1 MIANVGGKGRAYLL
15 MEWPRGP
22 GYSWDTGIRHLTE
35 REQTRMEPMGES
47 TPVGRHVYGHLLA
60 AASLLL
66 AACGGSTALIR
77 DCCYQGDAVLIH
89 LDRVQFV
96 SPDGTTSTFD
106 DIYPGYT
113 PQDSFATKSF
123 PFRKVRYALIT
134 YDALAV
140 ILPLYDANK
149 NGLMEEPEI
158 AVLYLREGALGMG
171 HKVVDHL
178 AVDGKRVDAIMTS
191 RSDVGGLMRY
201 LDARMDSLTPEVQA
215 EFRDME
221 RVGLDIIQRGS
232 EGPDRQKTFTP

>member
-1 MIANVGGKGRAYLL
+1 MKDSISVGPCGLR
-15 MEWPRGP
+15 
-22 GYSWDTGIRHLTE
+22 
-35 REQTRMEPMGES
+35 
-47 TPVGRHVYGHLLA
+47 
-60 AASLLL
+60 LLL
-66 AACGGSTALIR
+66 ISAALVLSGCGASTALIK
-77 DCCYQGDAVLIH
+77 DCCYIGDAALVH
-89 LDRVQFV
+89 VDEVQFV
-96 SPDGTTSTFD
+96 AADGTTSTFA

-123 PFRKVRYALIT
+123 PFRKADYALIT

-149 NGLMEEPEI
+149 NKLIEEPEV

-171 HKVVDHL
+171 HSVDHL

-201 LDARMDSLTPEVQA
+201 LDARMDTLTPEAQA
-215 EFRDME
+215 VFRDME

-232 EGPDRQKTFTP
+232 EGPDSQNKKITK

>member
-1 MIANVGGKGRAYLL
+1 MAVSIASVMDSASTGR
-15 MEWPRGP
+15 RGP
-22 GYSWDTGIRHLTE
+22 GFLLI
-35 REQTRMEPMGES
+35 
-47 TPVGRHVYGHLLA
+47 LA
-60 AASLLL
+60 ALFLGG
-66 AACGGSTALIR
+66 CGASTALVK
-77 DCCYQGDAVLIH
+77 DCCYTGDAVLVH
-89 LDRVQFV
+89 LDSVQFV
-96 SPDGTTSTFD
+96 ASDGTTSTFAA
-106 DIYPGYT
+106 IYPGYT

-123 PFRKVRYALIT
+123 PFRKADYAQIT

-149 NGLMEEPEI
+149 NKVIEEPEI

-171 HKVVDHL
+171 HDVDHL

-191 RSDVGGLMRY
+191 RSDVGGLMLY

-232 EGPDRQKTFTP
+232 EGADRQNKQIIQ

>member
-1 MIANVGGKGRAYLL
+1 
-15 MEWPRGP
+15 MECARGP
-22 GYSWDTGIRHLTE
+22 GYSWDTGIRLVAE
-35 REQTRMEPMGES
+35 DEQMRIENMKDS
-47 TPVGRHVYGHLLA
+47 TPVGRHVVGYLLA

-66 AACGGSTALIR
+66 VACGGSTSLIKN
-77 DCCYQGDAVLIH
+77 CCYQGDATLVH

-96 SPDGTTSTFD
+96 APDGTTSTFD
-106 DIYPGYT
+106 EIYPGFT

-123 PFRKVRYALIT
+123 PFRKVDYALIT

-149 NGLMEEPEI
+149 NKSLEEPEI

-171 HKVVDHL
+171 HKVDHL

-201 LDARMDSLTPEVQA
+201 LDARMDSLTPEAQVI
-215 EFRDME
+215 FRDME

-232 EGPDRQKTFTP
+232 EGSDRQKKFTP

>member
-1 MIANVGGKGRAYLL
+1 
-15 MEWPRGP
+15 MERTRGP
-22 GYSWDTGIRHLTE
+22 GYSWDTGIRLVTE
-35 REQTRMEPMGES
+35 GEQVRIDDMKES
-47 TPVGRHVYGHLLA
+47 APVGRRVYGYLLA
-60 AASLLL
+60 AALLL
-66 AACGGSTALIR
+66 LVACVGSTSLIR
-77 DCCYQGDAVLIH
+77 DCCYEGDAALVH
-89 LDRVQFV
+89 LDSVQFV
-96 SPDGTTSTFD
+96 APDGTTSTFD
-106 DIYPGYT
+106 EIYPGFT

-123 PFRKVRYALIT
+123 PFRKVDYALIT

-149 NGLMEEPEI
+149 NKLLEEPEI
-158 AVLYLREGALGMG
+158 AALYLREGALGMG
-171 HKVVDHL
+171 HKVDHL

-232 EGPDRQKTFTP
+232 EGADRQKRVKP

>member
-1 MIANVGGKGRAYLL
+1 
-15 MEWPRGP
+15 MEGARRP
-22 GYSWDTGIRHLTE
+22 GYSWDTGNLIMDDG
-35 REQTRMEPMGES
+35 EQMGIENMKES
-47 TPVGRHVYGHLLA
+47 APIGMRVLG
-60 AASLLL
+60 LLL
-66 AACGGSTALIR
+66 VAISLSLAGCGGSTSLIR
-77 DCCYQGDAVLIH
+77 DCCYEGDAVLTH

-96 SPDGTTSTFD
+96 APDGTTSSFD

-123 PFRKVRYALIT
+123 PFRKVQYSLIT

-149 NGLMEEPEI
+149 NGLLEEPEI
-158 AVLYLREGALGMG
+158 TVLYLREGALGMG
-171 HKVVDHL
+171 HKVDHL

-201 LDARMDSLTPEVQA
+201 LDARMESLTPEVQA

-232 EGPDRQKTFTP
+232 EGADRQKKVVP